1 VPLTIKI
8 DPRVKTPVAGL
19 QQQFRA
25 QVDLADKMTHTS
37 EALAQA
43 RSLQDQLE
51 KISAQAS
58 SSLKD
63 SIAEFGKKLAA
74 ILEPPATPATP
85 ESAPQKATPPAVKS
99 AEPEPAL
106 AKVSGDISALYAEID
121 RADAAPTPAQA
132 QALAAIGRNFSA
144 VVKRWEEFKSS
155 DIPALNRQL
164 SAAGLPELRIESN
177 PQLVEESSGN
187 EE

>member
-1 VPLTIKI
+1 
-8 DPRVKTPVAGL
+8 VKTPLAGL

-74 ILEPPATPATP
+74 ILEPPATPSTPAAP

-121 RADAAPTPAQA
+121 RADAAPTSAQV
-132 QALAAIGRNFSA
+132 QALAAIGRNFST
-144 VVKRWEEFKSS
+144 VNKRWEELKSS

>member
-1 VPLTIKI
+1 
-8 DPRVKTPVAGL
+8 
-19 QQQFRA
+19 
-25 QVDLADKMTHTS
+25 MTHTS

-58 SSLKD
+58 GSLKD

-85 ESAPQKATPPAVKS
+85 ESAPQKATPPAVKP

-106 AKVSGDISALYAEID
+106 TKVSGDISTLYAEID
-121 RADAAPTPAQA
+121 RADAAPTPAQEH
-132 QALAAIGRNFSA
+132 ALAAIGRNFST
-144 VVKRWEEFKSS
+144 VNKRWEELKSS